1 MRSLH
6 RLVIR
11 VRSHFALFVL
21 GAALVSFALWTWLAL
36 GTTLLSRLDALSQ
49 TWRLV
54 PGSQAAE
61 VWTAIAV
68 VTLPGVF
75 GTILVLIAG
84 WAWRR
89 RLRNLAVGLVLSV
102 LLAWG
107 GNHLLKRLFTRPRP
121 ASPLDDVMTYGGWAY
136 PSGHMTMATT
146 AALMVIATTTTT
158 RQPSDVRYLW
168 RVVGVLGIGLIAFD
182 RFVTNAHWPSDI
194 VGGFLMGLICASL
207 ACLVARVHMVPVP
220 RRRPRSTA
228 VSRSCAVIWNPS
240 KVMDR
245 ASFRRTIEYE
255 LEQGGW
261 DDALWLQTKPND
273 PGYSMTRTALSRDVD
288 LVLVA
293 GGDGTVRVVCSELA
307 GSGIPLGIIPAGTGN
322 LLARNLGIPLDE
334 VAAARVAFGGKPE
347 PIDLVKVTID
357 GDEAGAEHFA
367 VMAGIGIDAR
377 IMEKTRPELK
387 KTVGSAAYF
396 LAAAQEVTSPPMDLS
411 FQVDGQAP
419 ERRRAMMAVV
429 GNVGILQG
437 GLQLMPRASATD
449 GLLDVAIASPRNYA
463 DWAAMATRV
472 MALRSERVNR
482 VDQIQAQRVRIS
494 VAEAMPYELDGDTAG
509 HARVF
514 EAEVVPQALL
524 VMQP

>member
-1 MRSLH
+1 MPSLH
-6 RLVIR
+6 RITALAR
-11 VRSHFALFVL
+11 ARFALFVL
-21 GAALVSFALWTWLAL
+21 VTAGFAFGLWTWLAL
-36 GTTLLSRLDALSQ
+36 ATTALAGLDRFSGTTRLEPDSHPAQ
-49 TWRLV
+49 I
-54 PGSQAAE
+54 
-61 VWTAIAV
+61 WTAISI
-68 VTLPGVF
+68 VTMPGVF
-75 GTILVLIAG
+75 AAILTIIAV

-102 LLAWG
+102 VLAWG
-107 GNHLLKRLFTRPRP
+107 GSFLLKQIFARPRP
-121 ASPLDDVMTYGGWAY
+121 ASPLADVLTHAGWAY
-136 PSGHMTMATT
+136 PSGHLAMTTT

-168 RVVGVLGIGLIAFD
+168 RVLGVLGVGLIGYD
-182 RFVTNAHWPSDI
+182 RFVMNAHWPTDI
-194 VGGFLMGLICASL
+194 VGGFLLGLVCASL

-220 RRRPRSTA
+220 RRRRA
-228 VSRSCAVIWNPS
+228 AAEERSCAVIWNPS
-240 KVMDR
+240 KVLDR
-245 ASFRRTIEYE
+245 GSFRRTVEYE

-261 DDALWLQTKPND
+261 DDVLWLQTKPTD
-273 PGYSMTRTALSRDVD
+273 PGYSMTRAAISRDVD
-288 LVLVA
+288 LVVVA

-334 VAAARVAFGGKPE
+334 VAAARVAFGGQPQ
-347 PIDLVKVTID
+347 PIDLVKAIID

-377 IMEKTRPELK
+377 IMENTRPELK

-396 LAAAQEVTSPPMDLS
+396 LAAAQEVNAPPMDLS

-429 GNVGILQG
+429 GNVGLLQG
-437 GLQLMPRASATD
+437 GLQLMPKASATD

-463 DWAAMATRV
+463 DWAAMAAKV
-472 MALRSERVNR
+472 MALGSDRVNR
-482 VDQIQAQRVRIS
+482 VDQLQARRVRIS
-494 VAEAMPYELDGDTAG
+494 VAEEMPYELDGDTAG
-509 HARVF
+509 RARVF

>member
-1 MRSLH
+1 MPSLH

-11 VRSHFALFVL
+11 VRAHFALYVL
-21 GAALVSFALWTWLAL
+21 AAALALFIFWTWLTLCTDAL
-36 GTTLLSRLDALSQ
+36 APLDALSLS
-49 TWRLV
+49 WRLA
-54 PGSQAAE
+54 PGSEAAQ
-61 VWTAIAV
+61 VWTAISIA
-68 VTLPGVF
+68 TLPGVF
-75 GTILVLIAG
+75 ATILVLIAG

-89 RLRNLAVGLVLSV
+89 RLRNLALGLVLAV
-102 LLAWG
+102 LLSWG
-107 GNHLLKRLFTRPRP
+107 GNFLLKRIFTRPRP
-121 ASPLDDVMTYGGWAY
+121 SSPMDDVMTHAGWAY

-168 RVVGVLGIGLIAFD
+168 RIVGVLGVVLIAYD
-182 RFVTNAHWPSDI
+182 RFVMNAHWPSDI
-194 VGGFLMGLICASL
+194 IGGFLMGLICASL
-207 ACLVARVHMVPVP
+207 ACVLARVHMVPVP
-220 RRRPRSTA
+220 RRRPRTTA
-228 VSRSCAVIWNPS
+228 ASRSCAVIWNPS

-245 ASFRRTIEYE
+245 ASFRRTVEYE

-261 DDALWLQTKPND
+261 DDALWLQTKPAD
-273 PGYSMTRTALSRDVD
+273 PGYSMTRTAIARDVD
-288 LVLVA
+288 LVVVA

-396 LAAAQEVTSPPMDLS
+396 LAAAQEVNARPMDLS
-411 FQVDGQAP
+411 FQVDGQPP

-449 GLLDVAIASPRNYA
+449 GLLDVAIASPRNHA
-463 DWAAMATRV
+463 DWAAMAAKV
-472 MALRSERVNR
+472 MALGSERVNR
-482 VDQIQAQRVRIS
+482 VDQLQARRVRIS
-494 VAEAMPYELDGDTAG
+494 VAEEMPYELDGDTAG

-514 EAEVVPQALL
+514 EAEVAPGALL
-524 VMQP
+524 VMRP